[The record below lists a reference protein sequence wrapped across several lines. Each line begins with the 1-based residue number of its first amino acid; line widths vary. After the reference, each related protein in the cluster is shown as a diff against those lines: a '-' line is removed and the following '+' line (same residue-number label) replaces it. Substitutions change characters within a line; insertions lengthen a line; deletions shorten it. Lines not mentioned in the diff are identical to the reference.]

1 MRCDVLTSAARAEER
16 NHAEYDASARQR
28 GLSSLTFR
36 ARREDGRARHG
47 ASTASMSSI
56 LAKQLRDSGLPA
68 DVLVGKPEKDLSFSL
83 RRGTIAQ
90 VT

>member
-1 MRCDVLTSAARAEER
+1 MRCDVLTSATRAEER

-36 ARREDGRARHG
+36 ARRDDGRARHG
-47 ASTASMSSI
+47 ASAASMSFI
-56 LAKQLRDSGLPA
+56 LAKQVRDSGLPA
-68 DVLVGKPEKDLSFSL
+68 DVLVGKLEKDMSLAL
-83 RRGTIAQ
+83 RRGRIAQ